1 MAVARI
7 TDKQKK
13 ASDTEEPDWDAMPR
27 YSIIALIQK
36 LQERYND
43 GARYIG
49 HLDVMVVLMC
59 LILDGEIDTTS
70 GR

>member
-1 MAVARI
+1 MAKAHKEEMPKYLI
-7 TDKQKK
+7 T
-13 ASDTEEPDWDAMPR
+13 SLLER
-27 YSIIALIQK
+27 

-49 HLDVMVVLMC
+49 HEDVMVVLMC
-59 LILDGEIDTTS
+59 LILDGEIDTIS